1 MSKKNADELSARIEV
16 MDVGL
21 DKAVIRIISHYFEP
35 RPISRGSLLVAV
47 AQLGHKI
54 SDEKEVR
61 DSIHRLRRMG
71 FLICAR
77 SGNNGGYYMARSL
90 KEYERFELKEL
101 TSKISDM
108 SETRSIMREAAR
120 AQFGDGYQL
129 GLPQV

>member
-1 MSKKNADELSARIEV
+1 MPA
-16 MDVGL
+16 GL
-21 DKAVIRIISHYFEP
+21 DKAVIRTISKYFEP

-47 AQLGHKI
+47 AQLGFRV
-54 SDEKEVR
+54 SDEKEAR

-77 SGNNGGYYMARSL
+77 SGKYGGYYMARSL
-90 KEYERFELKEL
+90 KEYEQFELKEL
-101 TSKISDM
+101 TSKIADM
-108 SETRSIMREAAR
+108 TETRTIMREAAR